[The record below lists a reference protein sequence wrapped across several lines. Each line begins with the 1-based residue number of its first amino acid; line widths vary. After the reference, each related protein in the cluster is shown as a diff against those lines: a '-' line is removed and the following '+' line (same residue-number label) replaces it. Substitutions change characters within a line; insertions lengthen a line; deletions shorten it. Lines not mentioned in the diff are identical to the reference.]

1 MSINFPLRADEVYD
15 QGDGRRTLIADHSS
29 EKLSLHRTQ
38 NSVLL
43 YGWSRFS
50 EIRMAIRLY
59 TTVAIG
65 AIPPDVEKISGEKG
79 AMLYFPS

>member
-1 MSINFPLRADEVYD
+1 M
-15 QGDGRRTLIADHSS
+15 IADLSS

-43 YGWSRFS
+43 YGWSRFL
-50 EIRMAIRLY
+50 EKRLVAIRLY

-65 AIPPDVEKISGEKG
+65 PIPPDVEKISGEKEPCSTS
-79 AMLYFPS
+79 LILSS